1 MFKAK
6 FQNPENSRDVEII
19 YFKTAA
25 EAVSHE
31 IAGKSIVSVV
41 KVDNVPDCA
50 YEYESARECL

>member
-6 FQNPENSRDVEII
+6 FQNPTNSRDVEII

-31 IAGKSIVSVV
+31 IAGKSIVSIV
-41 KVDNVPDCA
+41 KVDKVPPYA
-50 YEYESARECL
+50 YEYEAARECL